1 MTAALGKNRR
11 GALTLAAGGYAAVF
25 GAILL
30 FESGKLGIGH
40 FFYLPVIVAA
50 LASDAF
56 GGVLAGLF
64 AAGLYCAAV
73 VVDPR
78 MPSREALTAQTGIRA
93 ITFALVGAVVG
104 LYASRNR
111 NLLVRLHDH
120 ATTDFVTGVANVRAF
135 DGELNVRC
143 GAGQPFTL
151 VLLDVD
157 GLRRVNEIHGHTAGD
172 GALRRVA
179 AALLAAAEDG
189 DTVARVGGDEFA
201 VLTSLPPE
209 RVPGLVAHVNAAL
222 APADLSV
229 TAAATS
235 LPADGEAPAELFRK
249 ADDRLFA
256 AKLVRGGRAT
266 LAAV

>member
-1 MTAALGKNRR
+1 MR
-11 GALTLAAGGYAAVF
+11 GSRGLAVGLAACAYAAVF
-25 GAILL
+25 GAFVAL
-30 FESGKLGIGH
+30 ERPGLGIGH
-40 FFYLPVIVAA
+40 FFYVPVCLVA
-50 LASDAF
+50 LATDALA
-56 GGVLAGLF
+56 GGAAGLLAGLLYVVAVQ
-64 AAGLYCAAV
+64 AAPHVVSAPLTPATAIRTVTFTAV
-73 VVDPR
+73 GV
-78 MPSREALTAQTGIRA
+78 
-93 ITFALVGAVVG
+93 LVGWFAG
-104 LYASRNR
+104 RNR
-111 NLLVRLHDH
+111 QLVDRLSVH
-120 ATTDFVTGVANVRAF
+120 ARTDFVTGVANVRAF

-179 AALLAAAEDG
+179 AALLAAVEAG
-189 DTVARVGGDEFA
+189 DAVARVGGDEFA